1 MGETETLS
9 NLQMLIDALRP
20 PPAPVD
26 RQLWDSL
33 DVARYLGLSREYIM
47 SNIARRDG
55 FPNQI
60 RIAGGRPLW
69 KAIEVTAWASAD
81 RGRRITLA
89 RCLRHRSAGLSAK
102 RQSTAELKGSRS
114 TKSAHCLHT
123 CTASGMIESWCNSSW
138 PTPTKA

>member
-20 PPAPVD
+20 SPAPVE
-26 RQLWDSL
+26 RQLWDSM

-69 KAIEVTAWASAD
+69 KAIEVMAWANAY
-81 RGRRITLA
+81 T
-89 RCLRHRSAGLSAK
+89 AG
-102 RQSTAELKGSRS
+102 
-114 TKSAHCLHT
+114 
-123 CTASGMIESWCNSSW
+123 
-138 PTPTKA
+138 